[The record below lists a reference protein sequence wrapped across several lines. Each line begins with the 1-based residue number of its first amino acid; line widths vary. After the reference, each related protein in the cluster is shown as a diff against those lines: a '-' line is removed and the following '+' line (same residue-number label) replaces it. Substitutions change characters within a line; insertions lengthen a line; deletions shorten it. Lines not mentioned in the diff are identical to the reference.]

1 MRRRFFFL
9 ALLFLPIL
17 AAYWPVLGAGYTNW
31 DDPDYTFN
39 NPAVSQQTAANL
51 LKTITS
57 PRLGHYHPLTDLSLA
72 AEAAVAGGRA
82 GAHHAGNLLLHL
94 ANAALA
100 FLLLALLLG
109 SDWLAL
115 GGALL
120 WALHPANAESA
131 AWIAE
136 RKNLLYA
143 FFYLLALLAY
153 LRGREGW
160 RRTALV
166 FGLFLLAL
174 LAKAS
179 AVTLPLA
186 LLALDWKEGRPL
198 DRRNLL
204 EKAGLLAVAGLFT
217 VIAAAAQADRGSP
230 LPGNP
235 VKLLSFYLLHSAWPL
250 GLSALYPYK
259 EALAELASSHLRYVL
274 PALAF
279 AGALALEVRR
289 NTRLAAFGLL
299 FFLVNILPFA
309 VVIPI
314 GPALA
319 ADRYLYL
326 PLLGLVLA
334 ALAAAA
340 WLWPAG
346 ARAKAAG
353 AALLCLLIAAEAAL
367 TVPLVKTWRSSET
380 LWTAVLERFP
390 ASETANLNLAQA
402 LLERGDPASAAPRL
416 LAVLRA
422 NPDNADALYNLG
434 TALARAGRPAEALP
448 LLRRAAFLKPASA
461 MAWTNLGLT
470 LLALKQPDEARKAF
484 LTSAAAD
491 PAYAPA
497 QAGLAEAGRLARPA
511 RR

>member
-1 MRRRFFFL
+1 MRRRLFFL
-9 ALLFLPIL
+9 ALLFIPVL
-17 AAYWPVLGAGYTNW
+17 AAYWPVLGAGFTNW
-31 DDPDYTFN
+31 DDPDYTYN
-39 NPAVSQQTAANL
+39 NPAVSRPTAATL
-51 LKTITS
+51 LKTLTA

-72 AEAAVAGGRA
+72 AESAVFGGRA
-82 GAHHAGNLLLHL
+82 EAHHTGNVLLHL

-120 WALHPANAESA
+120 WALHPANVESA

-160 RRTALV
+160 RRSALV
-166 FGLFLLAL
+166 AGLFLLAL
-174 LAKAS
+174 LSKAS

-186 LLALDWKEGRPL
+186 LLALDWREGRPL

-204 EKAGLLAVAGLFT
+204 EKAGLLALAGLFT
-217 VIAAAAQADRGSP
+217 MIAAAAQADRGSP

-235 VKLLSFYLLHSAWPL
+235 VKLLSFYLLNSVWPL
-250 GLSALYPYK
+250 NLSALYPYK
-259 EALAELASSHLRYVL
+259 ETLAKLAAEHLRYVL

-279 AGALALEVRR
+279 AGALALAIRR
-289 NTRLAAFGLL
+289 NARLAAFGLL

-309 VVIPI
+309 AVIPI

-326 PLLGLVLA
+326 PLLGLILA
-334 ALAAAA
+334 GLAAAG
-340 WLWPAG
+340 LWPAG
-346 ARAKAAG
+346 GRAKAAG
-353 AALLCLLIAAEAAL
+353 AALLCLLLAAEIAL
-367 TVPLVKTWRSSET
+367 TVPLAKTWRSSET
-380 LWTAVLERFP
+380 LWTAVLQRFP
-390 ASETANLNLAQA
+390 KSETANLNLAQA
-402 LLERGDPASAAPRL
+402 LLDRGEPAAAAPRL
-416 LAVLRA
+416 LAVLQV

-448 LLRRAAFLKPASA
+448 LLRRAAFLKPANA

-470 LLALKQPDEARKAF
+470 LLALKQPAEARKAF
-484 LTSAAAD
+484 LTASAAD

-497 QAGLAEAGRLARPA
+497 QTGLAQADSLLLPGRR
-511 RR
+511 